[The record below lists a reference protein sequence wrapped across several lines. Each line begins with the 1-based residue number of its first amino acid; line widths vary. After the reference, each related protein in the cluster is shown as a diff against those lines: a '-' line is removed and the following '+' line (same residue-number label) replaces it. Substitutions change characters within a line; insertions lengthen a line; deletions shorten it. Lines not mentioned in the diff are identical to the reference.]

1 MKPLETNR
9 QVLIWLCMCS
19 SSEKDSNLLKKIYR
33 IAFALVVFIFNLWVV
48 TAHLAYFWK
57 FWSTK
62 LDESLF
68 ALTNATAFSVVMY
81 VMIYA
86 FFSRHQFR
94 RIFKNL
100 SKIYHACAYNIE
112 LNLNEINFQPNLTSI

>member
-1 MKPLETNR
+1 MKPLETNK
-9 QVLIWLCMCS
+9 QMLIWLYMCS
-19 SSEKDSNLLKKIYR
+19 PNKKDSNLLKKIYR
-33 IAFALVVFIFNLWVV
+33 IAFALMIFIFNLWVV
-48 TAHLAYFWK
+48 TAHLAFFWK
-57 FWSTK
+57 FHSTN

-86 FFSRHQFR
+86 FFSRHETR

-100 SKIYHACAYNIE
+100 SKIYSARAYNE
-112 LNLNEINFQPNLTSI
+112 